1 MPTLRTWS
9 TILRAYSWPASL
21 VPVVLG
27 TVVAWRAG
35 SFALPDLLLTLVAAL
50 LVHSA
55 ANLANT
61 YFDFTKGVDRK
72 ETADDRGLVDEL
84 MSPRAMLLTALGMF
98 AVGGGIGVLLALKN
112 AVPALLLLGAFGF
125 ALAWFYTA
133 TGFAYKY
140 HALGDVGIFLAFGP
154 LIVSGTALIQARAW
168 LPEALWASIPV
179 GLLIVAI
186 LHANNMRD
194 VTADEEAQFRTLASV
209 LGPRGA
215 LRFYDGLVFAP
226 YLFAL
231 TFASVWPP
239 VFCALSFPLA
249 VRVARLARKGD
260 FSPLVPETARL
271 VAVYGL
277 LLSAG
282 LFTAAW
288 RSR

>member
-1 MPTLRTWS
+1 MKKWFI
-9 TILRAYSWPASL
+9 ILRAYSWPASL

-27 TVVAWRAG
+27 TVTAWRHGCFSWAD
-35 SFALPDLLLTLVAAL
+35 FALTFVAAL

-61 YFDFTKGVDRK
+61 YFDFKNGVDRK
-72 ETADDRGLVDEL
+72 ETADDRGLVDGL
-84 MSPRAMLLTALGMF
+84 MTPPAMLRLALGLF
-98 AVGGGIGVLLALKN
+98 AAGAAIGLLLVFKN
-112 AVPALLLLGAFGF
+112 KVPALAWLGAAGF

-140 HALGDVGIFLAFGP
+140 RTLGDVGIFLAFGP
-154 LIVSGTALIQARAW
+154 FIVCGTALIQARAF

-194 VTADEEAQFRTLASV
+194 VKGDGAAGFATLAAA
-209 LGPRGA
+209 LGPKGA
-215 LRFYDGLVFAP
+215 ERFYYALIFSP

-231 TFASVWPP
+231 TFGSVWPA
-239 VFCALSFPLA
+239 VFCALSAPLA
-249 VRVARLARKGD
+249 VKLYRMAAKGD
-260 FSPLVPETARL
+260 FYPLVPETAKL

-282 LFTAAW
+282 LYIAA
-288 RSR
+288 